1 MRSTTA
7 PLQPQP
13 QPQPQSQSQPRPC
26 THRPTRR
33 AVLACAASAAGAG
46 LIARTA
52 SAQTAPASLTIA
64 AASDLRYALDELL
77 QTLRSQRPDAR
88 TEVIYGSSGKLST
101 QLRNGAPFDLF
112 FSADRAYA
120 QPLFDA
126 GLSTQAPVV
135 YALGRLVVASR
146 NAALARLPLRSLV
159 RHPALQRFAIANP
172 AHAPYGQRAQQVL
185 QQQGLWQEVAS
196 RLVLGDNVTQAA
208 QFIDSGAAQAG
219 IVARSLVVAPA
230 LQGRLAWADIA
241 AEGHSPLEQ
250 TWVLMRRSSGPAQ
263 QLAAQL
269 LALLQSGV
277 GQALMQRH
285 GFETPGAAQR

>member
-1 MRSTTA
+1 VLA
-7 PLQPQP
+7 
-13 QPQPQSQSQPRPC
+13 
-26 THRPTRR
+26 R
-33 AVLACAASAAGAG
+33 AACAAGALFSAAS
-46 LIARTA
+46 A
-52 SAQTAPASLTIA
+52 SAQPAPATLTIA

-77 QTLRSQRPDAR
+77 QAHRSLHPGAR
-88 TEVIYGSSGKLST
+88 AEVVYGSSGKLST

-126 GLSTQAPVV
+126 GLSTQAPVL

-146 NAALARLPLRSLV
+146 DPALARLPLAGLI
-159 RHPALQRFAIANP
+159 RHPALKRFAIANP

-185 QQQGLWQEVAS
+185 QHQGLWQAVAS

-241 AEGHSPLEQ
+241 VDGHAPLEQ
-250 TWVLMRRSSGPAQ
+250 TWVLMKRASAPAQ
-263 QLAAQL
+263 HAAVQVL
-269 LALLQSGV
+269 SLLQSGP
-277 GQALMQRH
+277 GQALMLRH
-285 GFETPGAAQR
+285 GFELPTAAPR